1 MNKLLGRE
9 LFRSFGQQVRFYVF
23 EICSQ
28 GFERRTQHL
37 PSLIECGLNY
47 LHKQGLVTI

>member
-9 LFRSFGQQVRFYVF
+9 LFSSFGQQVRFYLF

-37 PSLIECGLNY
+37 SSLIECGLNY
-47 LHKQGLVTI
+47 LYKQGLVSI